1 MLTLRED
8 YQSKEFHTP
17 FSPMRAHQPGCL
29 PAYTPVSLAD
39 HLDRAPLRGIEAKDH
54 IFTEGDPKLHIY
66 QVVTGAVCLYKVLPD
81 GRRQV
86 IDFAY
91 AGDIIGLGLS
101 DREGY
106 NAQATVATRVTCM
119 PVSALQVIASKD
131 PGIAMRMCEA
141 LSEELTAIRDHLVCV
156 VQRSATERLV
166 TFLLALSRRNKARGR
181 DADTLEL
188 PMTRTDIGDFLG
200 LTIET
205 VSRTFSKLK
214 ALGLIEIDQG
224 TTIRLIG
231 ISELIA
237 LADGNTSA

>member
-1 MLTLRED
+1 MLTIRED
-8 YQSKEFHTP
+8 YHVFEPLTP
-17 FSPMRAHQPGCL
+17 HVPYFPRPEN
-29 PAYTPVSLAD
+29 PVTLAG
-39 HLDRAPLRGIEAKDH
+39 HMDRAPLRGIEAKDH
-54 IFTEGDPKLHIY
+54 IFTEGDPKTHVY

-91 AGDIIGLGLS
+91 GGDIIGLGLGAC
-101 DREGY
+101 ELY
-106 NAQATVATRVTCM
+106 NAQATVATRIRCL
-119 PVSALQVIASKD
+119 PVSALQGVARQD
-131 PGIAMRMCEA
+131 PAIAMRMCEA

-166 TFLLALSRRNKARGR
+166 TFLLALSRRNEARGR
-181 DADTLEL
+181 DPKTLEL

-205 VSRTFSKLK
+205 VSRTLSKLK

-224 TTIRLIG
+224 TTIRLMAID
-231 ISELIA
+231 ELCA
-237 LADGNTSA
+237 LADGNLVG